1 MKKKQQPGDGE
12 CPAPRFPAP
21 AGGGPGQ
28 AGGLMKRRPLSL
40 LPFLSLR
47 DYVFCMATL
56 LLFCLGS
63 LFYQLNGGPPH
74 FLLALRHCLG
84 KAAGGGGDLL
94 RLSLTP
100 RGGWAGASLRTG
112 DTAGGRGCR
121 AGGQAGRG
129 AVSADTGAGPAGG
142 APRRKLVLAKAE
154 SPQDFPSAETAL
166 RPRAAL
172 CVPGGRGRARCA
184 GSSGPSGAQRSG
196 RQRSLPAGRA
206 PGELGRCRPELSAPP
221 RHMCCAPER
230 RSGVPMAHSRRCCFL
245 KKEQT
250 TTDQTKNPRC
260 AL

>member
-84 KAAGGGGDLL
+84 K
-94 RLSLTP
+94 
-100 RGGWAGASLRTG
+100 
-112 DTAGGRGCR
+112 GGRRRRGLVAALPHPPWRLGWGLPPHRGHGRGPGLPGGR
-121 AGGQAGRG
+121 AGG
-129 AVSADTGAGPAGG
+129 T
-142 APRRKLVLAKAE
+142 RR
-154 SPQDFPSAETAL
+154 
-166 RPRAAL
+166 R
-172 CVPGGRGRARCA
+172 
-184 GSSGPSGAQRSG
+184 
-196 RQRSLPAGRA
+196 
-206 PGELGRCRPELSAPP
+206 
-221 RHMCCAPER
+221 ER
-230 RSGVPMAHSRRCCFL
+230 
-245 KKEQT
+245 
-250 TTDQTKNPRC
+250 
-260 AL
+260 